1 MSDTNKANKK
11 PNTFMNFTYYVLFLV
26 LFIFVFNGM
35 CSEDKAVTETAPSGD
50 LPTQRELTRQELQ
63 LIKSAIRP
71 VVSKYSIIINN
82 SADTYAN
89 EVKKRILDKKSNSME
104 FSKEV
109 FGLGNILSFLK
120 YWVFSED
127 DKINAKVEEIWKEK
141 MFKSEDLVSEIK
153 EITDAYRT
161 YVQGQL
167 NLMESEMTI
176 EIEKLRN
183 SNMVPDIRIANS
195 AVVVSGFINKE
206 IGTSAYGIV
215 RNSVLKIVAFNVAD
229 FVLTDLLVKFI
240 VAKSL
245 TLAGLSLGS
254 TAVQVTTF
262 MISAGIGAA
271 VSIYL
276 YDSAVGELSEQ
287 VSQIIDALAEE
298 IVEKN
303 GGIRSSMKGLAAQ
316 MLSVYDSERT
326 DSIIRQN
333 FNVHI
338 NNNR

>member
-11 PNTFMNFTYYVLFLV
+11 PNTFMNFIYYVLFLV

-89 EVKKRILDKKSNSME
+89 EVKRRILDKKSNSME
-104 FSKEV
+104 FSEEI
-109 FGLGNILSFLK
+109 FGVENILSFLK
-120 YWVFSED
+120 YWIFSED

-183 SNMVPDIRIANS
+183 SNLVPDIRIANS
-195 AVVVSGFINKE
+195 SVVSGFINRE
-206 IGTSAYGIV
+206 IGTTAYGIV
-215 RNSVLKIVAFNVAD
+215 LNSVLKIVGFNVAD
-229 FVLTDLLVKFI
+229 FVLTDILVKFI

-262 MISAGIGAA
+262 MISAGIGVA

-276 YDSAVGELSEQ
+276 YDSAVSELSEQ
-287 VSQIIDALAEE
+287 VSQIIDALAED

-338 NNNR
+338 NHNR